1 MREWLDGTESVRK
14 HKVRKMGTLH
24 PRQGHDGRAGP
35 PGASRWASDSK
46 GASSVQTANSW
57 GWWAGERKRTNLLNQ
72 MEWKNDWYK
81 ERDEHVPHGSFSY
94 LGLDPQFLT
103 LFRLLG
109 P

>member
-1 MREWLDGTESVRK
+1 MGVGFKGRIIGPNCEFLGVVGWRKKENQSFESDGV
-14 HKVRKMGTLH
+14 V
-24 PRQGHDGRAGP
+24 
-35 PGASRWASDSK
+35 
-46 GASSVQTANSW
+46 
-57 GWWAGERKRTNLLNQ
+57 
-72 MEWKNDWYK
+72 NDWYK